1 MDKVTVKW
9 LEGWVDYE
17 EEVSRT
23 RIKTPNPLK
32 IGMEVPVVCT
42 LKQQYNIYSAKI
54 LKITRHGRSDSDDE
68 STSHCLTTAHCP
80 TRGATTTN
88 TSTTLRNGHL
98 NSIPNKSM

>member
-32 IGMEVPVVCT
+32 IGMEVQVVCT

-54 LKITRHGRSDSDDE
+54 LKITRHGRSDSDE